1 MALLG
6 AAPDAACL
14 SRWAANTSDARQ
26 RILSCGGLNL
36 SVYALGSSLPESAHR
51 SRYAR
56 KVAGAFSP
64 RAITSEKKNKK
75 RLNRHTISV
84 DQLRRVGSGSQDRYS
99 RWTLACSSCTTLGC
113 AFPQCPAGA
122 SAPFFDGKWDTANI
136 HPSFSF
142 YHKSFRFAILFTSN
156 SFIFP
161 ENKHYPKPEISAR
174 ADTSVEAG
182 NNASIYSNDPYPL
195 DIRSGA
201 PRRMVPSGRWSN
213 CASLS
218 THPV

>member
-51 SRYAR
+51 SRYVR

-64 RAITSEKKNKK
+64 RAITSEKNKK

-99 RWTLACSSCTTLGC
+99 RWTLAYSFCTTQEC
-113 AFPQCPAGA
+113 ASRKCQAEA
-122 SAPFFDGKWDTANI
+122 AVPFADGKGDTANI

-182 NNASIYSNDPYPL
+182 NNASIYSNEPYPL
-195 DIRSGA
+195 DLHWRSRTTA
-201 PRRMVPSGRWSN
+201 PSGSASN
-213 CASLS
+213 RASLS
-218 THPV
+218 THPA

>member
-64 RAITSEKKNKK
+64 RAITSEKNKK
-75 RLNRHTISV
+75 RLNRQTLYRLI
-84 DQLRRVGSGSQDRYS
+84 GSGAMAQALVDIHDGLL
-99 RWTLACSSCTTLGC
+99 LACFAVHDDLL
-113 AFPQCPAGA
+113 
-122 SAPFFDGKWDTANI
+122 SAC
-136 HPSFSF
+136 
-142 YHKSFRFAILFTSN
+142 FR
-156 SFIFP
+156 
-161 ENKHYPKPEISAR
+161 
-174 ADTSVEAG
+174 
-182 NNASIYSNDPYPL
+182 
-195 DIRSGA
+195 
-201 PRRMVPSGRWSN
+201 
-213 CASLS
+213 
-218 THPV
+218 